1 VVTPSLFYLRL
12 QVKSVAGNKPRF
24 DHCMEAI
31 PICPGVTEVMLFG
44 GCPQW
49 PKNFRSY
56 DDFPHMA
63 QTALARFGKL
73 YVKTCVCL
81 CACMRVCVCVCGLL
95 SREEKSSYD
104 SKLGPYR

>member
-1 VVTPSLFYLRL
+1 MVEILPESLDVPILLGVPPTFNFRGTVVPSIYSFDFLYL
-12 QVKSVAGNKPRF
+12 QVKSSAGHRPRF

-63 QTALARFGKL
+63 ETALARFGKL
-73 YVKTCVCL
+73 FVSVQ
-81 CACMRVCVCVCGLL
+81 
-95 SREEKSSYD
+95 
-104 SKLGPYR
+104 